1 MRAPILPVGRASIR
15 EAAHA
20 VRAGGLVVFPTDTV
34 YGLGCDPFDEAA
46 LGRIFQAKGRE
57 SKPLPVLCSSLADAS
72 RLVSLG
78 AEGEKLARAH
88 WPGGLTL
95 VSELKVA
102 VPRMLDQ
109 GTGTL
114 GVRVPA
120 LKEALE
126 LIEACG
132 GALVGTSANL
142 SGRPSSR
149 TAAEAQDQLGGSVD
163 VILDGGRL
171 VGSESTV
178 VRVAGR
184 GVIVLRKGM
193 VRVNAGETK

>member
-1 MRAPILPVGRASIR
+1 MRAPILPTSHESIL
-15 EAAHA
+15 EAADT

-46 LGRIFQAKGRE
+46 LGRLFRAKGRE
-57 SKPLPVLCSSLADAS
+57 SKPLPVLCSSLAEAS
-72 RLVSLG
+72 QLVRLGVK
-78 AEGEKLARAH
+78 GEKLARAH

-95 VSELKVA
+95 VSELKA
-102 VPRMLDQ
+102 PVPRMLDQ

-126 LIEACG
+126 LIGACG
-132 GALVGTSANL
+132 GMLVGTSANL

-149 TAAEAQDQLGGSVD
+149 TAAEAQEQLGDSVD
-163 VILDGGRL
+163 MILDGGRL
-171 VGSESTV
+171 GGMESTV

-193 VRVNAGETK
+193 VRVKAGETK